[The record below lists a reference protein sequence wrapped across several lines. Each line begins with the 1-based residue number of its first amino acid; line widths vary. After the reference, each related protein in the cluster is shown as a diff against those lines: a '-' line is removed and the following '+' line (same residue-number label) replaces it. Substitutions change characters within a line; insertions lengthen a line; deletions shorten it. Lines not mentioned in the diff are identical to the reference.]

1 MAKWHVLRV
10 QQGWSDDLA
19 RDAYLAQQCTR
30 TALDADPANA
40 LALVMDGFVHTNL
53 LKDLDVAEQRYD
65 SALEH
70 LPNDP
75 LGRLLRGTL
84 YAFRGQGAAAVRD
97 TEHAR
102 LLTPLDPPRFFFDS
116 LAASA
121 CIAAEDYARAP
132 DLAQQSLP
140 ATRPP
145 PSPLRV
151 QAGAPTRRRPT
162 H

>member
-70 LPNDP
+70 LPTDP

-84 YAFRGQGAAAVRD
+84 YARSE
-97 TEHAR
+97 EHTSE
-102 LLTPLDPPRFFFDS
+102 L
-116 LAASA
+116 
-121 CIAAEDYARAP
+121 
-132 DLAQQSLP
+132 QSLMRISYAVFCLKKKAKAIHTDP
-140 ATRPP
+140 
-145 PSPLRV
+145 
-151 QAGAPTRRRPT
+151 
-162 H
+162 

>member
-1 MAKWHVLRV
+1 MLRLPPRSTR
-10 QQGWSDDLA
+10 SDTLFPYTTLF
-19 RDAYLAQQCTR
+19 RS
-30 TALDADPANA
+30 
-40 LALVMDGFVHTNL
+40 

-102 LLTPLDPPRFFFDS
+102 LLTPLDPHRFFFDS

-121 CIAAEDYARAP
+121 CIAAEEDRKSTR
-132 DLAQQSLP
+132 LNLQSLMRISY
-140 ATRPP
+140 AVFCLKKKTIIRIIQT
-145 PSPLRV
+145 LY
-151 QAGAPTRRRPT
+151 
-162 H
+162 

>member
-1 MAKWHVLRV
+1 MWISVCCVFFLMLRPPPV
-10 QQGWSDDLA
+10 S
-19 RDAYLAQQCTR
+19 T
-30 TALDADPANA
+30 
-40 LALVMDGFVHTNL
+40 L
-53 LKDLDVAEQRYD
+53 LYTLFPSPTLFRARYD

-102 LLTPLDPPRFFFDS
+102 LLTPLDPHRFFFDS